1 MAKLRYAKGR
11 IKLKKGEY
19 QRPNGTFEYKWTDR
33 IGTRHSVYAKTLLEL
48 RIKEDAILKDILD
61 GIKSFSQNMTI
72 NSYYEIWKKVKSGIR
87 DTTLMAYIRPY
98 RLYVESDFGNTKLK
112 DVSYSRL
119 VTFYKGLIEN
129 RHLSILS
136 VKQLNSILSMI
147 FDLAVKDG
155 VLRNNPCHGAVKEL
169 KRKYADQIKEV
180 KALTVAE
187 QRLLEEYLSRP
198 GPDHRFCPIITVML
212 YTGMRI
218 GEVCGLRWEDI
229 DFDKGIIHVAHTLTK
244 CYSVSCDQISFMM
257 NPPKTRKSNRFIP
270 MTPRVKDAILL
281 EKAYQ
286 AHSGIE
292 YTTDIN
298 GFSDFVFLD
307 DKGKVFRN
315 TKLNDVLRRISK
327 KINEE
332 IKNNKS
338 LYGLTSFPH
347 IHAHTLRHTFATRM
361 REAGAD
367 IKATA
372 DIMGHT
378 EVNLTLNTYTDASQE
393 FKRREISLLDRQVK
407 SRVV

>member
-1 MAKLRYAKGR
+1 MQSKRYTQNKTRLR
-11 IKLKKGEY
+11 KGEY
-19 QRPNGTFEYKWTDR
+19 QRPNNTFEYRWKDKF
-33 IGTRHSVYAKTLLEL
+33 GKNHVVYAKTLPEL
-48 RIKEDAILKDILD
+48 RKKEEDITRDILD
-61 GIKSFSQNMTI
+61 GIDYSKLDLTI
-72 NSYYEIWKKVKSGIR
+72 NDYFEIWKRIKVGIR
-87 DTTLMAYIRPY
+87 ETTFVSYVRTY
-98 RLYVESDFGNTKLK
+98 ERYVEPTFGKLKLKNVSFSDVALFYTKLS
-112 DVSYSRL
+112 VE
-119 VTFYKGLIEN
+119 KGLN
-129 RHLSILS
+129 F
-136 VKQLNSILSMI
+136 NSINNINAPLSGTLDI
-147 FDLAVKDG
+147 AVKDN
-155 VLRNNPCHGAVKEL
+155 VIRFNPCKGALHELHRTVKTETE
-169 KRKYADQIKEV
+169 EV
-180 KALTVAE
+180 RALTLKE
-187 QRLLEEYLSRP
+187 QQIFEDFLAKPGRFHVYRP
-198 GPDHRFCPIITVML
+198 IFTVML
-212 YTGMRI
+212 WTGMRV
-218 GEVCGLRWEDI
+218 GEVVGLRWEDI

-244 CYSVSCDQISFMM
+244 CYSVSCDQISFTM